1 MRTLS
6 LWSFWPALNWCLSWL
21 ASGLEGKVKIFYFS
35 HSQLFL
41 FSSIPSSQ
49 TERVLSS
56 DLSLSLSSPH
66 PRCFLLQLHS
76 VPVSRLLLFTSAW
89 GSQTMF
95 YPFCCCWEKLCFYKI
110 DKYCCMNE
118 MSIETISKYWC
129 YFIRYQCP
137 QHEEFRKSSRL
148 EANFFSPTGWDSWL
162 ALDWNPSELSFPS
175 FWCFDWRTGEL
186 PFNGLL
192 SNKF

>member
-1 MRTLS
+1 MFVLIGFR
-6 LWSFWPALNWCLSWL
+6 
-21 ASGLEGKVKIFYFS
+21 SGRGSENLFFFF

-49 TERVLSS
+49 TERVLSRG
-56 DLSLSLSSPH
+56 LSLSLTSPN
-66 PRCFLLQLHS
+66 PRCFLLQLDR

-95 YPFCCCWEKLCFYKI
+95 YPFWCCWEKLCFYKI

-118 MSIETISKYWC
+118 MFIETISKYYQC
-129 YFIRYQCP
+129 GYQCP

-148 EANFFSPTGWDSWL
+148 EANFFFPRGLGLLAGFGLESLWVIFSILLVLWL
-162 ALDWNPSELSFPS
+162 EN
-175 FWCFDWRTGEL
+175 WRTAL
-186 PFNGLL
+186 
-192 SNKF
+192 

>member
-1 MRTLS
+1 MFVLIGFR
-6 LWSFWPALNWCLSWL
+6 
-21 ASGLEGKVKIFYFS
+21 SGRESENLFFS

-76 VPVSRLLLFTSAW
+76 VPVSRLLLFTFAW

-95 YPFCCCWEKLCFYKI
+95 YPFWCCWEKLCFYKI

-129 YFIRYQCP
+129 YFIRYHCP

-148 EANFFSPTGWDSWL
+148 EANFLSPTGWDSWL
-162 ALDWNPSELSFPS
+162 ALDWTLWVIFSILLVLWLEN
-175 FWCFDWRTGEL
+175 WRTAL
-186 PFNGLL
+186 
-192 SNKF
+192 